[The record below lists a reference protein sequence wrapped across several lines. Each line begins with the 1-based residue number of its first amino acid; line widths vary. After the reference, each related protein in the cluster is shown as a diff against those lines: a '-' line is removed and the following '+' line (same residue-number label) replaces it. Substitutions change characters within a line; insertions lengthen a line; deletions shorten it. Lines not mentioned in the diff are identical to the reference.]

1 MDPRGP
7 AVVAVVATGRRGRM
21 RNLLALAPATLVIA
35 LLFGGA
41 LAGAVRA
48 SLLPLGDEA
57 SPDAWRRLFAAP
69 EFFDA
74 VWFTLRLAVMSTLI
88 SAALAV
94 PLALR
99 VRRSGPL
106 VRSLLAL
113 PVPVPHLLVAVVA
126 VLWLAPGG
134 LAERLLGG
142 LPITLTRDEAGLG
155 IVAVYVYKET
165 PFLLVLLLAA
175 LGRGHAER
183 EEATA
188 ALGLTALQRLRWVT
202 WPTIRA
208 PLVLGSTVI
217 FAYVMGAFEVPL
229 AVGPTYPQTLAEYAY
244 ASTQGDLIAGQ
255 GTAAA
260 TLLLTA
266 CASLGLAAV
275 AIRAARDVQGA

>member
-1 MDPRGP
+1 MDARGP
-7 AVVAVVATGRRGRM
+7 AVIAAAPTRRRRRRRDALAVVPAALVVAV
-21 RNLLALAPATLVIA
+21 
-35 LLFGGA
+35 LFGGA

-48 SLLPLGDEA
+48 SLVPLGGEA
-57 SPDAWRRLFAAP
+57 SLDAWRGLFAAP
-69 EFFDA
+69 EFADA
-74 VWFTLRLAVMSTLI
+74 AWFTLRVAVMSTVL
-88 SAALAV
+88 SAVIAV

-99 VRRSGPL
+99 VRRSGPF

-142 LPITLTRDEAGLG
+142 LPFTLTRDEAGLG
-155 IVAVYVYKET
+155 IVAVYVYKEV

-175 LGRGHAER
+175 LGRGHSNR

-188 ALGLTALQRLRWVT
+188 ALGLTPLQRLRWVT

-208 PLVLGSTVI
+208 PLVLGCTVV

-244 ASTQGDLIAGQ
+244 ASTQGDLLAGQ
-255 GTAAA
+255 ATAAA
-260 TLLLTA
+260 TLLITA
-266 CASLGLAAV
+266 CVSIGLAVIAM
-275 AIRAARDVQGA
+275 RAARDAQGA

>member
-1 MDPRGP
+1 
-7 AVVAVVATGRRGRM
+7 M
-21 RNLLALAPATLVIA
+21 RNVLALAPATLVIVI
-35 LLFGGA
+35 LFGGA

-57 SPDAWRRLFAAP
+57 SLDAWRTLFAAP
-69 EFFDA
+69 EFRDA
-74 VWFTLRLAVMSTLI
+74 AWFTLRLAVMSTLI

-99 VRRSGPL
+99 VRRSGPF

-142 LPITLTRDEAGLG
+142 LPLTLTRDEAGLG

-165 PFLLVLLLAA
+165 PFLLILLLAA

-188 ALGLTALQRLRWVT
+188 ALGLTPLQRLRWVT
-202 WPTIRA
+202 WPTVRA
-208 PLVLGSTVI
+208 PLVLGSTVV

-266 CASLGLAAV
+266 CASLGLAV
-275 AIRAARDVQGA
+275 IAIRAARDVQGA